1 MIFRPFRRRFYP
13 AIPLFSRLCSGSCF
27 FADHAAQSPTP
38 QASAA
43 TELQSRLQAASAAQQ
58 AGDPDAIAAANKRV
72 IALGLKEMGDL
83 RNLVGAYPA
92 AIELYKRS
100 LELEPTDGTRYS
112 LALAYFRASRPD
124 EGLKESEILVKAD
137 PKNAVYWNLQG
148 KLWML
153 KKDYRQA
160 VDSLSKSLDL
170 QPDMEVAYSMAT
182 ALLQLHEKDKAATV
196 FTQMER
202 VVGKQGR
209 GPRHGWTR
217 VRTGWLSRRCRGRVQ
232 EGHCAERERIARPL
246 LSGIVL
252 PDEEWLGGDAAVAH
266 RSFWLRSSRIPPTFS
281 ATTSWGISPRMR
293 RTMRSRIA
301 T

>member
-1 MIFRPFRRRFYP
+1 MAKSYLIHVIFRPFRRRFYP
-13 AIPLFSRLCSGSCF
+13 IYLCLAAFLLAVASLL
-27 FADHAAQSPTP
+27 ATAQSPTP
-38 QASAA
+38 QVTAA

-100 LELEPTDGTRYS
+100 LELEPTDGNRYS
-112 LALAYFRASRPD
+112 LALAYFRAPRPD

-148 KLWML
+148 KLWIL

-160 VDSLSKSLDL
+160 VDSLSRSLNL

-182 ALLQLHEKDKAATV
+182 ALLQLHEKDKAATSLRRWKIRR
-196 FTQMER
+196 Q
-202 VVGKQGR
+202 
-209 GPRHGWTR
+209 TR
-217 VRTGWLSRRCRGRVQ
+217 
-232 EGHCAERERIARPL
+232 
-246 LSGIVL
+246 
-252 PDEEWLGGDAAVAH
+252 
-266 RSFWLRSSRIPPTFS
+266 LRS
-281 ATTSWGISPRMR
+281 TSWLDERTNGLVFQTMPRPSTR
-293 RTMRSRIA
+293 RPSR
-301 T
+301 